1 MCSSP
6 PSPARRFAKS
16 CRTLR
21 EWWRSS
27 AAAPRISLRSHA
39 SAACPWCS
47 ACSTRRAAFPTGP
60 WSRSTAWPASF
71 AGCNNPKG
79 EAVAAR
85 AKVVITDY
93 VWESLDV
100 ERKTLGELAEIVA
113 LKTNKAEEFL
123 TEARDCDALLNTYAG
138 PITAET
144 MAGMPKCKIIARYGI
159 GVDTIDLDAATRA
172 GIIVTN
178 NPTYC
183 IEEVAEQTMALIFSS
198 ARKIAFYD
206 RMVRAGR
213 WEVPPGKPIYRLAG
227 RTLGLVGF
235 GNIARAVAVR
245 AAAFG
250 MRVLYADP
258 FVKEGQF
265 DAPAKKTELDSLLS
279 ESDFVS
285 LHPPLT
291 PDTRQMMNDRAF
303 SRMKP
308 SAFLINCA
316 RGPVVDTDAL
326 VRALDAKKIAG
337 CALDTTD
344 PEPLPDPHPLRG
356 RENVIVTP
364 HAAWYSE
371 QAMAGLQAGAP
382 GEVRRVLTGEWPLNV
397 VNRAVKGKNRAG
409 L

>member
-1 MCSSP
+1 M
-6 PSPARRFAKS
+6 K
-16 CRTLR
+16 
-21 EWWRSS
+21 
-27 AAAPRISLRSHA
+27 
-39 SAACPWCS
+39 
-47 ACSTRRAAFPTGP
+47 
-60 WSRSTAWPASF
+60 
-71 AGCNNPKG
+71 
-79 EAVAAR
+79 

-100 ERKTLGELAEIVA
+100 EKKTLGNLAELVA
-113 LKTNKAEEFL
+113 MKTKKPEEFL
-123 TEARDCDALLNTYAG
+123 AEAADCDALLNTYAG
-138 PITAET
+138 PITADV
-144 MAGMPKCKIIARYGI
+144 MSKMPKCRIIARYGI

-183 IEEVAEQTMALIFSS
+183 IDEVAEHTMALLLAC
-198 ARKIAFYD
+198 ARKIALYD
-206 RMVRAGR
+206 RLVRAGR
-213 WEVPPGKPIYRLAG
+213 WELSPGKPIYRMVG

-235 GNIARAVAVR
+235 GNIARQVAVR

-250 MRVLYADP
+250 MNVLYADP
-258 FVKEGQF
+258 FVKDGQF
-265 DAPAKKTELDSLLS
+265 KEPGEKVALDALLA

-291 PDTRQMMNDRAF
+291 PETRKLMNDAAF
-303 SRMKP
+303 SKMKP

-316 RGPVVDTDAL
+316 RGPVIDTDAL

-356 RENVIVTP
+356 RDNVIVAP

-382 GEVRRVLTGEWPLNV
+382 GEVRRVLSGEWPVNV
-397 VNRAVKGKNRAG
+397 VNRAVRGQNRAG

>member
-1 MCSSP
+1 VD
-6 PSPARRFAKS
+6 
-16 CRTLR
+16 
-21 EWWRSS
+21 
-27 AAAPRISLRSHA
+27 
-39 SAACPWCS
+39 
-47 ACSTRRAAFPTGP
+47 
-60 WSRSTAWPASF
+60 
-71 AGCNNPKG
+71 
-79 EAVAAR
+79 AVK

-100 ERKTLGELAEIVA
+100 ERKTLGDLAELVA
-113 LKTNKAEEFL
+113 MKTKKPEEFL
-123 TEARDCDALLNTYAG
+123 AEAADCDALLNTYAG
-138 PITAET
+138 PITAEA
-144 MAGMPKCKIIARYGI
+144 MGKMPKCRIIARYGI

-183 IEEVAEQTMALIFSS
+183 IEEVAEHTMALLLAC
-198 ARKIAFYD
+198 ARKVAFYD
-206 RMVRAGR
+206 RLVRSGR
-213 WEVPPGKPIYRLAG
+213 WEVPPGKPIFRMAG
-227 RTLGLVGF
+227 RTVGLVGF
-235 GNIARAVAVR
+235 GNIARAVAMR

-250 MRVLYADP
+250 MNVLYADP

-265 DAPAKKTELDSLLS
+265 GEPGKKVELDALLS
-279 ESDFVS
+279 QSDFVS

-291 PDTRQMMNDRAF
+291 PDTRKLMNDAAF
-303 SRMKP
+303 SKMKP
-308 SAFLINCA
+308 SAFVINCA
-316 RGPVVDTDAL
+316 RGPVIDTEAL

-356 RENVIVTP
+356 RDNVIVLP

-382 GEVRRVLTGEWPLNV
+382 GEVRRVLSGEWPVNV

>member
-1 MCSSP
+1 M
-6 PSPARRFAKS
+6 
-16 CRTLR
+16 
-21 EWWRSS
+21 
-27 AAAPRISLRSHA
+27 
-39 SAACPWCS
+39 
-47 ACSTRRAAFPTGP
+47 
-60 WSRSTAWPASF
+60 
-71 AGCNNPKG
+71 AG
-79 EAVAAR
+79 R

-100 ERKTLGELAEIVA
+100 ERKTLGDLAELVA
-113 LKTNKAEEFL
+113 LKTKKPDEFL
-123 TEARDCDALLNTYAG
+123 PEARDCDALLNTYAG
-138 PITAET
+138 PITADV
-144 MAGMPKCKIIARYGI
+144 MSKMPKCRIIARYGI
-159 GVDTIDLDAATRA
+159 GVDTIDLDAATQA

-183 IEEVAEQTMALIFSS
+183 IEEVAEQTMALILAS
-198 ARKIAFYD
+198 ARKIPFYD
-206 RMVRAGR
+206 RMVRSGR

-265 DAPAKKTELDSLLS
+265 DAPARKTELDSLLS

-291 PDTRQMMNDRAF
+291 PDTRKMMNDRAF

-356 RENVIVTP
+356 RENVIVAP

>member
-1 MCSSP
+1 MS
-6 PSPARRFAKS
+6 
-16 CRTLR
+16 
-21 EWWRSS
+21 
-27 AAAPRISLRSHA
+27 
-39 SAACPWCS
+39 
-47 ACSTRRAAFPTGP
+47 
-60 WSRSTAWPASF
+60 
-71 AGCNNPKG
+71 
-79 EAVAAR
+79 

-100 ERKTLGELAEIVA
+100 ERKTLGDLAELVP
-113 LKTNKAEEFL
+113 LKTKKPEEFL
-123 TEARDCDALLNTYAG
+123 GAAQDCDALLNTYAG
-138 PITAET
+138 PITAEV
-144 MAGMPKCKIIARYGI
+144 MAKMPKCRIIARYGI
-159 GVDTIDLDAATRA
+159 GVDTIDLEAATRA

-183 IEEVAEQTMALIFSS
+183 IEEVAEHTMALLLAC

-213 WEVPPGKPIYRLAG
+213 WEVPPGKPIFRLAG

-250 MRVLYADP
+250 MTVLYADP

-265 DAPAKKTELDSLLS
+265 KEPGSKADLERLLR

-291 PDTRQMMNDRAF
+291 PETRRLMNDAAF
-303 SRMKP
+303 ERMKP
-308 SAFLINCA
+308 SAFLINCS
-316 RGPVVDTDAL
+316 RGPVIDTEAL

-356 RENVIVTP
+356 RDNVIVAP

-382 GEVRRVLTGEWPLNV
+382 GEVRRVLSGEWPVNV